1 MIPDLDIREQV
12 RISLLRYLARA
23 AEHGLGQT
31 VLWTFVRTEGW
42 TQVTRPDIGA
52 ELAYLSDKGLVTSM
66 AKVVSPELAHWR
78 ITATGRDWLAQN
90 LE

>member
-1 MIPDLDIREQV
+1 MDADIREQV

-31 VLWTFVRTEGW
+31 VLWTFVRTEGFRVSR
-42 TQVTRPDIGA
+42 QDIGE
-52 ELAYLSDKGLVTSM
+52 ELAYLKDKGLVSTM
-66 AKVVSPELAHWR
+66 AKDISPELAHWR
-78 ITATGRDWLAQN
+78 ITANGRDWLAQN

>member
-1 MIPDLDIREQV
+1 MDLDIREQV

-31 VLWTFVRTEGW
+31 VLWTFVRTEGF
-42 TQVTRPDIGA
+42 TTVSRQDIGT
-52 ELAYLSDKGLVTSM
+52 ELQYLTDKGLVASL
-66 AKVVSPELAHWR
+66 AKDISPELAHWR
-78 ITATGRDWLAQN
+78 ITATGRDWLAKN